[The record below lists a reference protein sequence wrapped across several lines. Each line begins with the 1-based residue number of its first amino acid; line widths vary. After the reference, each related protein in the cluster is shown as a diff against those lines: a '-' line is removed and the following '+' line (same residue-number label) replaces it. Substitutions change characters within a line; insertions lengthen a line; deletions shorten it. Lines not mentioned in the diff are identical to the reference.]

1 MTRPDISLIVNTFQ
15 KPRHL
20 ALVLAS
26 IALQKGVDGRF
37 EVVVADDGSDATTVE
52 IISDFARRAP
62 FPVAFTTEPHD
73 GFRLARV
80 RNRGAALATGDTL
93 LFLDGDSVLPPDH
106 VATHLSARR
115 PGLAMLGDV
124 VRLPEV
130 TSRELVPSDLATT
143 DLRRLAP
150 TAELRRMSRRHR
162 KSVFQNFVRHR
173 SKPRLAGG
181 NFAVWRDDYSRVNGS
196 DERFLGWGQEDDDL
210 GLRLRGAGVRL
221 SSIIDRTF
229 TYHVWHPSDPSATPR
244 WRDGVNVGYF
254 LRQGRLTR
262 CRRGLRVRDRNA
274 VCWGLPD
281 GIHDGIL
288 ASASERARATLPGNG
303 LSALVAKLL
312 AAAPVA
318 DRGAPCEIDVCLWP
332 GEGRF
337 RRRAECRLLL
347 IEEGSESRC
356 PWTLRHG
363 ADRVAVVAANDEQ
376 ALKALLEEIG

>member
-1 MTRPDISLIVNTFQ
+1 MSHPDISLIVNTYQ

-20 ALVLAS
+20 ALVLES
-26 IALQKGVDGRF
+26 IALQEGVDGRF

-80 RNRGAALATGDTL
+80 RNRGAAVAAGDTL
-93 LFLDGDSVLPPDH
+93 LSLDGDSVLPPDH
-106 VATHLSARR
+106 VAAHLAARR

-124 VRLPEV
+124 VRLPEA
-130 TSRELVPSDLATT
+130 TSRELVPSGLATT

-150 TAELRRMSRRHR
+150 SAELRRMSRRHR
-162 KSVFQNFVRHR
+162 KSVFQNFIRHR

-181 NFAVWRDDYSRVNGS
+181 NFAVWREDYSRVNGS

-244 WRDGVNVGYF
+244 WRDGVNIRYF
-254 LRQGRLTR
+254 LRRGRLSR

-281 GIHDGIL
+281 GVLGRT
-288 ASASERARATLPGNG
+288 SETARATPPGNG
-303 LSALVAKLL
+303 LSELVARLL
-312 AAAPVA
+312 ADAPVA
-318 DRGAPCEIDVCLWP
+318 DRGAPCEIDVCVWP
-332 GEGRF
+332 GKGRF
-337 RRRAECRLLL
+337 HRRAECRLLL
-347 IEEGSESRC
+347 IEEGSAGRC
-356 PWTLRHG
+356 PSTLLRR
-363 ADRVAVVAANDEQ
+363 ADRVATVAANDEH
-376 ALKALLEEIG
+376 ALLNLLEEAG

>member
-1 MTRPDISLIVNTFQ
+1 MTHPDISLIVNTYQ

-20 ALVLAS
+20 ALVLGS
-26 IALQKGVDGRF
+26 IALQEGVDGRF

-52 IISDFARRAP
+52 IISDFSRRAP

-80 RNRGAALATGDTL
+80 RNRGAAVAAGDTL

-106 VATHLSARR
+106 VAAHLAARR

-124 VRLPEV
+124 VRLPEA

-143 DLRRLAP
+143 DLRRLTP
-150 TAELRRMSRRHR
+150 SAELRRMARRHR
-162 KSVFQNFVRHR
+162 KSMFQNLIRHR

-244 WRDGVNVGYF
+244 WRDGVNVRYF
-254 LRQGRLTR
+254 LRRGRLSR

-281 GIHDGIL
+281 GAFGSTSETPRTTTPEKGL
-288 ASASERARATLPGNG
+288 AR
-303 LSALVAKLL
+303 LVAGLL
-312 AAAPVA
+312 SDAVVA
-318 DRGAPCEIDVCLWP
+318 DRGAACEIDICVWP
-332 GEGRF
+332 GECRF

-347 IEEGSESRC
+347 VEAGSAKRC
-356 PWTLRHG
+356 PATLCRR
-363 ADRVAVVAANDEQ
+363 ADLIATVAANDEQ
-376 ALKALLEEIG
+376 ALITLLEDVG

>member
-1 MTRPDISLIVNTFQ
+1 MNHPDISLIVNTFQ

-26 IALQKGVDGRF
+26 IALQEGVDGRF

-52 IISDFARRAP
+52 IISEFVRRAP
-62 FPVAFTTEPHD
+62 FPVAFTTEPHE

-80 RNRGAALATGDTL
+80 RNRGAALAAGDTL

-106 VATHLSARR
+106 VAAHLAARR

-124 VRLPEV
+124 VRLPES
-130 TSRELVPSDLATT
+130 TSRELVPSGLATT

-150 TAELRRMSRRHR
+150 SAELHRMARRHR
-162 KSVFQNFVRHR
+162 KSVFQNWLRHP

-244 WRDGVNVGYF
+244 WRDGVNVRYF
-254 LRQGRLTR
+254 LRRGRLTR

-281 GIHDGIL
+281 GVLDST
-288 ASASERARATLPGNG
+288 SATARATQPGNG
-303 LSALVAKLL
+303 LSESVARLL
-312 AAAPVA
+312 ADAPVA

-347 IEEGSESRC
+347 IEEGSENRC
-356 PWTLRHG
+356 PSTLRHR
-363 ADRVAVVAANDEQ
+363 ADRVAIVAANNEQ